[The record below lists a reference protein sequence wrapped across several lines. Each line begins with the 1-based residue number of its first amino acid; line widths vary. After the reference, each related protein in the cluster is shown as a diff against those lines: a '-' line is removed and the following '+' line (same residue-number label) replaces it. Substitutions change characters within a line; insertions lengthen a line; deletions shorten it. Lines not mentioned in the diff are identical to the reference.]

1 MAALAAARACP
12 ESMSRSEPAS
22 AAGTGQWVS
31 RRGLACSCEEGG
43 KQTERA
49 TQSKAVTHRH
59 FGTRGGMLWGCHES
73 RGKRCLQRGLRQ
85 PNTERAGA
93 KGPPGALEHDTFCDV
108 PEVLPS
114 SPALQAR
121 GTGHWERDIAGDHG
135 RGAGHHPLPGLESG
149 ITRGKWRRDGL
160 SGLQR
165 EPPWQKLVPTWG
177 HPPPRPLVLFQPGL
191 VAPGGRHKEQR
202 VIHTHPPENVLAEGW
217 EGVLLV
223 VPEDLKYNRLALD
236 VFDEGLGHLHSNLRE
251 RKST

>member
-121 GTGHWERDIAGDHG
+121 GTGHWERDIAGDRG

-149 ITRGKWRRDGL
+149 ITRGKCRRDGL

-165 EPPWQKLVPTWG
+165 EQVWIKATVAETGPNLGPPTSTSPRAVPAWPCGTRG
-177 HPPPRPLVLFQPGL
+177 KAQRATCDSHPP
-191 VAPGGRHKEQR
+191 
-202 VIHTHPPENVLAEGW
+202 T
-217 EGVLLV
+217 
-223 VPEDLKYNRLALD
+223 
-236 VFDEGLGHLHSNLRE
+236 
-251 RKST
+251 